1 MFILH
6 SVSKNTFRI
15 QFNGQ
20 PLPFRCPLTWQPVS
34 QQFPR
39 LVQVDQC
46 LADLLAKAGSPAL
59 CAEELS
65 PRPEPIVTLG
75 HTEYRERG
83 ARRREGTGI
92 PIIWDRLLSK

>member
-1 MFILH
+1 MWTVMLPRSTDDH
-6 SVSKNTFRI
+6 SKIDYVREVVIVTTIR
-15 QFNGQ
+15 
-20 PLPFRCPLTWQPVS
+20 
-34 QQFPR
+34 
-39 LVQVDQC
+39 